1 MSKSDSREKTYLTP
15 NQVAEKLMVSPITV
29 RGWALRGLLKAEVT
43 PGGHR
48 RFLVSEVERFA
59 RERSS
64 QDRQRP
70 QRVLIVD
77 DNQSL
82 ARYLQDFL
90 AAHGFTTETAFDGFD
105 AGWKMQSFQPDILL
119 LDLMMPRLNGF
130 DVCRQV
136 RGNADTRHVRVLAM
150 TGYPSPSNEHRIL
163 SEGAECCLSKPIDEA
178 ALLGAIGV
186 STDHQPAAAG

>member
-1 MSKSDSREKTYLTP
+1 MTKLDLRDKGYLTP
-15 NQVAEKLMVSPITV
+15 QQVADKLLVSPITV

-59 RERSS
+59 MERH
-64 QDRQRP
+64 QHDDHAQA
-70 QRVLIVD
+70 RVLIVD

-90 AAHGFTTETAFDGFD
+90 STHNLITETAFDGFD
-105 AGWKMQSFQPDILL
+105 AGWKIQSFHPEILL

-130 DVCRQV
+130 DVCKQIKENHETYSIRII
-136 RGNADTRHVRVLAM
+136 AM
-150 TGYPSPSNEHRIL
+150 TGYPSPSNESRVIN
-163 SEGAECCLSKPIDEA
+163 EGAECCLNKPIDEL
-178 ALLGAIGV
+178 ALLEAIGGNLITHH
-186 STDHQPAAAG
+186 SPL

>member
-1 MSKSDSREKTYLTP
+1 MNKADLRDKSYLTP
-15 NQVAEKLMVSPITV
+15 NQVAEMLMVSPITV

-48 RFLVSEVERFA
+48 RFLIQEVERFA
-59 RERSS
+59 RERNSHDKQRS
-64 QDRQRP
+64 QRI
-70 QRVLIVD
+70 LIVD

-90 AAHGFTTETAFDGFD
+90 VANAFSTETAFDGFD

-130 DVCRQV
+130 DVCRHV
-136 RGNADTRHVRVLAM
+136 RQNPETRHVRVLAM
-150 TGYPSPSNEHRIL
+150 TGYPSPSNESRIL
-163 SEGAECCLSKPIDEA
+163 AEGAECCLNKPIDEA
-178 ALLGAIGV
+178 SLLGAIAV
-186 STDHQPAAAG
+186 TAGSKLHSA

>member
-1 MSKSDSREKTYLTP
+1 MSKSDAREKHYLTP

-48 RFLVSEVERFA
+48 RFLVAEVERFA

-90 AAHGFTTETAFDGFD
+90 SAQGFTTTASTR
-105 AGWKMQSFQPDILL
+105 AGRCNPFNPTS
-119 LDLMMPRLNGF
+119 
-130 DVCRQV
+130 
-136 RGNADTRHVRVLAM
+136 
-150 TGYPSPSNEHRIL
+150 
-163 SEGAECCLSKPIDEA
+163 CCW
-178 ALLGAIGV
+178 
-186 STDHQPAAAG
+186 T